1 MPAGLTVTNE
11 RESGG
16 GAGFQCHGLSCRIRP
31 LAIRAII
38 LHLVAFLAV
47 STHANHSLAQTGT
60 NSGSAAIR
68 AQSPE
73 SHPPGSGQSS
83 VKLSKVSL
91 EGTYFSRDGKRF
103 IPAGAHWIPAR
114 AGLEWPTAWDPKE
127 IEADFAKMRELGFNS
142 VRFDLFWA
150 WFEPRPGDYNPEAF
164 RQLDFLVDLA
174 HRYQIYLHPTLF
186 VGGEVGEAFWD
197 VPWRHGRHPH
207 ADPEMLRL
215 QTNHAAE
222 LGRRYRDESA
232 ILAWDLTDEP
242 PYWIAAGKTTDA
254 MAINWTRLIAGAI
267 RRFDPRHLLVVGTS
281 QEDLNH
287 GPFRPDNIRDE
298 VDFLSVHPYS
308 IYARTLFPDP
318 MLSERGTY
326 GSAFQTTLSAGAGRP
341 AMVQELGASS
351 AQYSPDLI
359 ADFDRV
365 SLFSGLAAGS
375 NGFLLWCFTD
385 AAPETYR
392 RVPYLRAPHETQFG
406 LTTWDRQDRPGGRVF
421 RSFSQMLNRLDLAG
435 LEPAPA
441 EAGIIVPQEWS
452 KPHGDYSRFGLKGPS
467 AIPYVSTQDGGA
479 LEGQDTSNAPGK
491 NEVLVGSWL
500 SSFLLSRRAG
510 FRADF
515 PREYDDWTT
524 RRIILLP
531 SPLTG
536 TENNL
541 QHVHT
546 GFWDRLRQYV
556 ERGGIV
562 YASVSGDAAIPEM
575 EDLFGVRLR
584 DHVAVNDI
592 TLTVVSP
599 LGDLRPGDT
608 FKYSAS
614 AGDFQM
620 WGATLELR
628 GGKVIATDQEGRPAL
643 VASSRGTGKTL
654 VCAYPLELYL
664 AAGAAAFEKNESSHR
679 IYRAVLDWAQIRPI
693 FSTDQPS
700 VEVGSINGDKR
711 GYAVLA
717 NHGSQRLSVVIDT
730 PLPIHSLLQIIPD
743 GSQSLPMEGQK
754 WKMELGPY
762 EGAIVEWKQ

>member
-1 MPAGLTVTNE
+1 M
-11 RESGG
+11 
-16 GAGFQCHGLSCRIRP
+16 
-31 LAIRAII
+31 
-38 LHLVAFLAV
+38 
-47 STHANHSLAQTGT
+47 
-60 NSGSAAIR
+60 
-68 AQSPE
+68 
-73 SHPPGSGQSS
+73 
-83 VKLSKVSL
+83 SKVRL
-91 EGTYFSRDGKRF
+91 EGTYFSRNGRRF
-103 IPAGAHWIPAR
+103 IPAGAHWIPAQ
-114 AGLEWPTAWDPKE
+114 AGLEWPTAWTPKE
-127 IEADFAKMRELGFNS
+127 IEADFAKMRELGFNT

-164 RQLDFLVDLA
+164 RQLDFLVGLA
-174 HRYQIYLHPTLF
+174 HRYRIYLHPTLF

-222 LGRRYRDESA
+222 LARRYRDESA

-242 PYWIAAGKTTDA
+242 PYWIAVSKTTDA
-254 MAINWTRLIAGAI
+254 MAVNWTRLIAWAI
-267 RRFDPRHLLVVGTS
+267 RRYDSQHPLVVGTS

-326 GSAFQTTLSAGAGRP
+326 GSAFQTALSTGAGRP

-385 AAPETYR
+385 AAPETYK

-406 LTTWDRQDRPGGRVF
+406 LTTWDRQDRPRGKVF
-421 RSFSQMLNRLDLAG
+421 RSFTRILDRLDLEG

-441 EAGIIVPQEWS
+441 EAGIIVPEEWS
-452 KPHGDYSRFGLKGPS
+452 KPHGDFSRFGLKGPS
-467 AIPYVSTQDGGA
+467 SIPYVSTQDGGA
-479 LEGQDTSNAPGK
+479 LEGQDPSNVSAK

-510 FRADF
+510 FKADF
-515 PREYDDWTT
+515 PREYSDWTT
-524 RRIILLP
+524 RPIILLP

-556 ERGGIV
+556 GRGGNV

-575 EDLFGVRLR
+575 EDLFGVRLK
-584 DHVAVNDI
+584 DHVAVNEV

-599 LGDLRPGDT
+599 LGNLKPGDK
-608 FKYSAS
+608 FRYSAS
-614 AGDFQM
+614 AKDAGF
-620 WGATLELR
+620 WGATLEVR
-628 GGKVIATDQEGRPAL
+628 GGKLIATDQDGRPAL
-643 VASSRGTGKTL
+643 VASSRGSGKTL
-654 VCAYPLELYL
+654 LCAYPLELYL
-664 AAGAAAFEKNESSHR
+664 SGSAEAFEKDESSHR
-679 IYRAVLDWAQIRPI
+679 IYRALLDWAGVRPL
-693 FSTDQPS
+693 FRTDQPS
-700 VEVGSINGDKR
+700 VEAGAIGGAKR

-717 NHGSQRLSVVIDT
+717 NHSAQTLPVVTETGLNVRSLFHITADGSR
-730 PLPIHSLLQIIPD
+730 PLPLD
-743 GSQSLPMEGQK
+743 GRK
-754 WKMELGPY
+754 WRMELGPY
-762 EGAIVEWKQ
+762 EGAVVEFVVGTEKDKPSQ